1 METPDQNSPDVLSEE
16 ILAEARRECDE
27 ILHRAQ
33 QESALLLASAAAETE
48 KTRREKLASAPAE
61 AARRTELVLATIP
74 VETGRLRSAR
84 IEAILEKIREEARC
98 QLLALNFDGHE
109 AAVALAAEAISQMP
123 GTDFVLKISA
133 ADHAAFGHKLAKEIS
148 PRIGRSTLN
157 LTVSAD
163 PAMTEGG
170 VIVQDTAGIRIWD
183 NRLLARLER
192 LWPELRRQIAVQ
204 NLLADESGNGTGVS
218 PESSNITS
226 SHCSAETHRRDA
238 CATTKAMT
246 AATHPVVSRINGPT
260 VTAGGMAGAQMYE
273 VVQVGELG
281 LVGEVVRLIG
291 DRATIQVYEDTTML
305 KPGAPI
311 RRTGQPLS
319 VWLGPGLVGN
329 IYDGIQRPLPG
340 IATHS
345 GAWIRRGEKMPALDL
360 EKRWTFEPCVH
371 SGETVVAG
379 QAIGHVAETPLVK
392 HHVMLPPDVT
402 GKVNS
407 IVSQGDFNLCETLAV
422 IETASG
428 SREITMLQK
437 WPVRVA
443 RPIRERL
450 RIVEPLITGQRI
462 IDTFFPIGKGGCAA
476 IPGGFGTGKTITQHQ
491 LAKWSDAEIIVFIGC
506 GERGNEMT
514 EVLREFPELKDPRSG
529 RPLMERT
536 ILIANT
542 SNMPVAAREV
552 SIYTGITLAE
562 YYRDMGKS
570 VAVFADSTSRWAEA
584 LRELAARLEEMP
596 AEEGFP
602 ATLPTRLAQF
612 YERGGAVTT
621 LAGERGSVSIV
632 GAVSPPGG
640 DFSEPVTQH
649 TRRFIRCF
657 WALDTVLAN
666 ARHYPSINWLQSYSE
681 YVEDVGAWWEKLSPD
696 WSEMRTEALT
706 LLQRED
712 RLQQIV
718 KLVGPDALPDSQR
731 LILFIA
737 EIFKDGFLAQSAF
750 DETDMYCSPE
760 RQVALLRIIL
770 TLYRR
775 GRDLIQAGAPLAR
788 LRALACVPLVM
799 RAKSAIAT
807 AEKLAELKK
816 RVGEELD
823 ALAKEFPHVEHHE
836 TKNQRQK
843 I

>member
-1 METPDQNSPDVLSEE
+1 MNDAHP
-16 ILAEARRECDE
+16 
-27 ILHRAQ
+27 
-33 QESALLLASAAAETE
+33 
-48 KTRREKLASAPAE
+48 
-61 AARRTELVLATIP
+61 
-74 VETGRLRSAR
+74 
-84 IEAILEKIREEARC
+84 
-98 QLLALNFDGHE
+98 
-109 AAVALAAEAISQMP
+109 
-123 GTDFVLKISA
+123 
-133 ADHAAFGHKLAKEIS
+133 
-148 PRIGRSTLN
+148 
-157 LTVSAD
+157 
-163 PAMTEGG
+163 
-170 VIVQDTAGIRIWD
+170 
-183 NRLLARLER
+183 
-192 LWPELRRQIAVQ
+192 
-204 NLLADESGNGTGVS
+204 SG
-218 PESSNITS
+218 
-226 SHCSAETHRRDA
+226 
-238 CATTKAMT
+238 
-246 AATHPVVSRINGPT
+246 PVVTRVNGPT

-291 DRATIQVYEDTTML
+291 DRATVQVYEDTTML

-311 RRTGQPLS
+311 QRTGRPLS

-329 IYDGIQRPLPG
+329 IYDGVQRPLPG
-340 IATHS
+340 IQARS
-345 GAWIRRGEKMPALDL
+345 GAWIRRGEKLPALELD
-360 EKRWTFEPCVH
+360 KRWPFEPLIQP
-371 SGETVVAG
+371 GATLIAG
-379 QAIGHVAETPLVK
+379 QSIGQVAETQLVK
-392 HHVMLPPDVT
+392 HRILLPPDVA
-402 GKVNS
+402 GKVKS
-407 IVSQGDFNLCETLAV
+407 VVGPGDYNLRQTLAV

-428 SREITMLQK
+428 PREITMLQQ

-462 IDTFFPIGKGGCAA
+462 IDTFFPVGKGGAAA

-514 EVLREFPELKDPRSG
+514 EVLREFPELKDPRTG

-657 WALDTVLAN
+657 WALDTELAN
-666 ARHYPSINWLQSYSE
+666 ARHYPSIHWLHSYSE
-681 YVEDVGAWWEKLSPD
+681 YVEDVVAWWEKQSPD
-696 WSEMRTEALT
+696 WSEIRTEALT

-731 LILFIA
+731 LVLFIA
-737 EIFKDGFLAQSAF
+737 EILKDGFLAQSAF
-750 DETDMYCSPE
+750 DENDMYCAPE
-760 RQVALLRIIL
+760 RQMALLRIIL

-775 GRDLIQAGAPLAR
+775 GRDLIQAGAPLAQ
-788 LRALACVPLVM
+788 LRGLACVPQVV
-799 RAKSAIAT
+799 RAKSALGT
-807 AEKLAELKK
+807 AEKLAELQKT
-816 RVGEELD
+816 VGEELD
-823 ALAKEFPHVEHHE
+823 ALAKEF
-836 TKNQRQK
+836 TKK
-843 I
+843 ME